1 MIQHRIKS
9 TIAVTACAVVATL
22 VFLGA
27 AHAGADPLDEC
38 RKWADTGEDM
48 RCFDCFE
55 TVGSGDNQ
63 RWVNVCNN
71 LEGGH
76 ERNERYFSP
85 SR

>member
-1 MIQHRIKS
+1 
-9 TIAVTACAVVATL
+9 
-22 VFLGA
+22 
-27 AHAGADPLDEC
+27 
-38 RKWADTGEDM
+38 M